1 MCGDPRHEG
10 ISPQTGSHS
19 ATALPLRRNTA
30 KTNKHDFPNPKYVKT
45 FLEKRK
51 IRCCE
56 NISLLHI
63 CFKHPFITLVFM
75 CRVFNLDLS
84 FRQCAHTPQ
93 ASYVQFFISIMYKYR
108 KTCQNNY
115 YNILS

>member
-19 ATALPLRRNTA
+19 ATVLPLRRNTA
-30 KTNKHDFPNPKYVKT
+30 KTNKHDIPNPKYVKT

-75 CRVFNLDLS
+75 CRVSNLDLS
-84 FRQCAHTPQ
+84 FRQCAHTHHKPVMYNSLSQ
-93 ASYVQFFISIMYKYR
+93 SCISTGKHV
-108 KTCQNNY
+108 KTIIIIY
-115 YNILS
+115 